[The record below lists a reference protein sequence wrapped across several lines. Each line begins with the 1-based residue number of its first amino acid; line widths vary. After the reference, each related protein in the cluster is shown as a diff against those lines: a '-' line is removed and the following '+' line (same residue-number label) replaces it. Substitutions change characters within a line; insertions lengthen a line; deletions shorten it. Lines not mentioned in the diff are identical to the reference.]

1 MANTPN
7 LAIVQVATNQA
18 NKEVTINDGLTNL
31 DKALTEATIVDI
43 AEANYAMSLLTV
55 QRNIVVG
62 VTNTGTTKRT
72 VTLPQTK
79 RLYVF
84 RNADDA
90 DVVAIAR
97 GTTTIDVA
105 AGSWVLIY
113 TDGTANGL
121 ASVAAGGGGG
131 GGSFLDLTDTPSSYG
146 TSGQAVI
153 VNGTA
158 DGLIFGDV
166 ASAEIEV
173 GFFVGGAPGNS
184 ELVGQLCAAGG
195 FTLPVSLTGSVA
207 YAGTAPTAAAS
218 LTLVRNGVSIGTVDF
233 ALGANTG
240 TFTFTTE
247 RAFASGDRLGVIA
260 QATADATL
268 ADISITLKGARS

>member
-43 AEANYAMSLLTV
+43 AEANYAMPLLTV